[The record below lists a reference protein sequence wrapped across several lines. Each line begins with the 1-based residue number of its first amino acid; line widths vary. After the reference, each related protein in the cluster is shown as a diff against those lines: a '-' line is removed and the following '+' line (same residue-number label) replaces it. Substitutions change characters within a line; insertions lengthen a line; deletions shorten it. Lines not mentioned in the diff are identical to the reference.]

1 MLRNRNTKIIATLGP
16 SSSSPAKIHSL
27 FQAGADIFRLNFS
40 HGTHE
45 DHRRRVFHIR
55 QYEKRLGRP
64 IAILG
69 DLQGPKFRIGNFR
82 NGSVLLKNNQKFL
95 LDLNE
100 KLGDDSRILLPH
112 PEIFKSVKKNNRIL
126 IDDGKI
132 ILNIQ
137 SVNSEQ
143 IVTEVINGGRI
154 SNKKGVNI
162 PEVFVKV
169 SSLTK
174 KDIKDLELCL
184 NLSLDYVALSFV
196 QKANDLLK
204 LKKITGDQTAIMAKF
219 EKPLAIKRM
228 EEILK
233 HCDAAMVARG
243 DLGVEMPP
251 EEVPIIQKRLV
262 DACRNHGKPVVVAT
276 QMLDSMVNSPS
287 PTRAEASDVA
297 TAVFDSV
304 DCVMLS
310 AETASGKFPIESVKI
325 MDRIIRGVE
334 NDFSYRQLLESKKIK
349 LEETTSDA
357 ISSAASQVVKTVL
370 AKAIFTYTR
379 SGGTAKRAARERP
392 TVPII
397 GLSPERLTARQLA
410 LIWGV
415 HNIHALEPKS
425 FSGMIENACYV
436 AKKEKIVKKGDYVV
450 ITAGAPIGVSGSTN
464 NLRIAKIS

>member
-16 SSSSPAKIHSL
+16 SSSAPLKIHSL

-40 HGTHE
+40 HGNHE

-69 DLQGPKFRIGNFR
+69 DLQGPKIRIGNFK
-82 NGSVLLKNNQKFL
+82 SSSIILKNNKKFC
-95 LDLNE
+95 LDLEPKPGNE
-100 KLGDDSRILLPH
+100 NRVQLPH
-112 PEIFKSVKKNNRIL
+112 PEIFRSVKKNNKIL

-132 ILNIQ
+132 ILNIN
-137 SVNSEQ
+137 SVSSDR
-143 IVTEVINGGRI
+143 IVTEVINGGRV
-154 SNKKGVNI
+154 SNNKGVNI
-162 PEVFVKV
+162 PETFIKL

-196 QKANDLLK
+196 QKAQDLID
-204 LKKITGDQTAIMAKF
+204 LKKYIGDQTAIMAKF

-228 EEILK
+228 EEILV

-262 DACRNHGKPVVVAT
+262 DSCRNQGKPIVVAT
-276 QMLDSMVNSPS
+276 QMLDSMVNAPS

-297 TAVFDSV
+297 TAVFDAV

-334 NDFSYRQLLESKKIK
+334 NDFSYRQMLDSKK
-349 LEETTSDA
+349 
-357 ISSAASQVVKTVL
+357 
-370 AKAIFTYTR
+370 
-379 SGGTAKRAARERP
+379 
-392 TVPII
+392 
-397 GLSPERLTARQLA
+397 
-410 LIWGV
+410 
-415 HNIHALEPKS
+415 
-425 FSGMIENACYV
+425 
-436 AKKEKIVKKGDYVV
+436 
-450 ITAGAPIGVSGSTN
+450 
-464 NLRIAKIS
+464 

>member
-1 MLRNRNTKIIATLGP
+1 MLRKRNTKIIATLGP
-16 SSSSPAKIHSL
+16 SSSSPLKIHSL

-40 HGTHE
+40 HGTHS
-45 DHRRRVFHIR
+45 DHRKRVFHIR

-69 DLQGPKFRIGNFR
+69 DLQGPKIRIGTFKKK
-82 NGSVLLKNNQKFL
+82 SITLVNNQKFE
-95 LDLNE
+95 LDLDPEPGNE
-100 KLGDDSRILLPH
+100 KRVFLPH
-112 PEIFKSVKKNNRIL
+112 PEIFKSVKKNTKVL

-132 ILNIQ
+132 LLNIIR
-137 SVNSEQ
+137 VNSEK
-143 IVTEVINGGRI
+143 ITTEVLNGGKI
-154 SNKKGVNI
+154 SNMKGVNI
-162 PEVFVKV
+162 PDTLIKM

-174 KDIKDLELCL
+174 KDIKDLEFCL
-184 NLSLDYVALSFV
+184 DLSLDYVALSFV
-196 QKANDLLK
+196 QKAKDLID
-204 LKKITGDQTAIMAKF
+204 LKKHIGSQTGIMAKF

-228 EEILK
+228 DEILF

-251 EEVPIIQKRLV
+251 EEVPIIQKRIV
-262 DACRNHGKPVVVAT
+262 QSCRDFGKPVVVAT
-276 QMLDSMVNSPS
+276 QMLDSMINSPS

-297 TAVFDSV
+297 TAVFDAADSL
-304 DCVMLS
+304 MLS
-310 AETASGKFPIESVKI
+310 AETASGKFPVQSVQI

-334 NDFSYRQLLESKKIK
+334 NDDSYRQILESKKIT

-379 SGGTAKRAARERP
+379 SGATAKRAARERP

-397 GLSPERLTARQLA
+397 GLSPDRITARQLA

-415 HNIHALEPKS
+415 HTIHALEPKS
-425 FSGMIENACYV
+425 FSGMIENACDL
-436 AKKEKIVKKGDYVV
+436 AKKEGIVKRGDYVV
-450 ITAGAPIGVSGSTN
+450 VTAGAPIGVSGSTN
-464 NLRIAKIS
+464 NLRIAKIN

>member
-1 MLRNRNTKIIATLGP
+1 MLRKRNTKIIATLGP
-16 SSSSPAKIHSL
+16 TSSSPAKIHSL

-40 HGTHE
+40 HGSHE
-45 DHRRRVFHIR
+45 DHRKRVYHIR

-69 DLQGPKFRIGNFR
+69 DLQGPKLRIGTFKNV
-82 NGSVLLKNNQKFL
+82 NTILKNNQKFN
-95 LDLNE
+95 LDLNKEPGNE
-100 KLGDDSRILLPH
+100 KRVLLPH

-132 ILNIQ
+132 ILNVE
-137 SVNSEQ
+137 SVNSEK
-143 IVTEVINGGRI
+143 IVTEVINGGKV

-162 PEVFVKV
+162 PETFIRM
-169 SSLTK
+169 SSLTS
-174 KDIKDLELCL
+174 KDIKDLEFCL

-196 QKANDLLK
+196 QKSKDLID
-204 LKKITGDQTAIMAKF
+204 LKKHIGDQMAIMAKF

-228 EEILK
+228 DEILRY
-233 HCDAAMVARG
+233 CDAAMVARG

-262 DACRNHGKPVVVAT
+262 DACRNQGKPIVVAT

-297 TAVFDSV
+297 TAVFDAV

-310 AETASGKFPIESVKI
+310 AETASGNFPVESVKI

-334 NDFSYRQLLESKKIK
+334 SDSSYRQILNSKKIK

-397 GLSPERLTARQLA
+397 GLSPERLTARQLS

-425 FSGMIENACYV
+425 FSGMIENACYL